1 MRQPTGP
8 ESSHIALDRD
18 WPSVAVI
25 IPTLNEE
32 LHIGRCLAGLI
43 KLDYP
48 RERVRIRVVDNFSSD
63 RTVEVARGFGV
74 ETMQV
79 PKSTIAKSRNA
90 GAKGAREDI
99 VAFLDADCVPASSWL
114 RHAVRHFVATDVAA
128 VGSYP
133 GVIAEESNLLQKT
146 WAAINRRSGDGV
158 TVVGWLPSANLLVR
172 TESLARVGGFNEALT
187 TCEDV
192 DLTYRLSAQG
202 RILYD
207 PEILVYHL
215 REPQRF
221 KDLFWK
227 EIWHARSNFSGITS
241 HGLQWRELP
250 SLFAPLAFGVGAVAG
265 TIGLLAGSGV
275 STCCGF
281 GVSTV
286 TVVLYSVRA
295 MRRTARFDMA
305 MAIYVVYF
313 SARFYAA
320 IRETARSLQR
330 RLSPN
335 LRAG

>member
-1 MRQPTGP
+1 MNLPAGAEP
-8 ESSHIALDRD
+8 PHIALDRD

-32 LHIGRCLAGLI
+32 RHIGRCLTGLMN
-43 KLDYP
+43 LDYP
-48 RERVRIRVVDNFSSD
+48 RERVRVRIVDNFSSD
-63 RTVEVARGFGV
+63 RTIEVARAFGV

-79 PKSTIAKSRNA
+79 PKSTIATSRNA
-90 GAKGAREDI
+90 GAKGAREDV

-114 RHAVRHFVATDVAA
+114 RHAVRHFAAADVAA

-172 TESLARVGGFNEALT
+172 REALARVGGFNEALT

-202 RILYD
+202 RTLYD
-207 PEILVYHL
+207 PEVLVYHL
-215 REPQRF
+215 REPRRF

-227 EIWHARSNFSGITS
+227 EVWHARSNFSGITS

-250 SLFAPLAFGVGAVAG
+250 SLFAPLAFGFGAVAG
-265 TIGLLAGSGV
+265 TIGLLAGIGV
-275 STCCGF
+275 SACCGF
-281 GVSTV
+281 GLSTITV
-286 TVVLYSVRA
+286 TLYSVRA
-295 MRRTARFDMA
+295 LRRTARFDMA
-305 MAIYVVYF
+305 IAIYVVYF

-320 IRETARSLQR
+320 IGETARSLQR

-335 LRAG
+335 HWAG